1 MVDVRIVVL
10 AHHHLV
16 DRHHNTTNHHEE
28 AEATAG
34 TLFDLNYYSQTS
46 CFSDGGQFL
55 EGFFSKIPQE
65 FASFR

>member
-28 AEATAG
+28 AEATADKRAAPISIFVQWSQ
-34 TLFDLNYYSQTS
+34 LFL
-46 CFSDGGQFL
+46 CFL
-55 EGFFSKIPQE
+55 IY
-65 FASFR
+65 